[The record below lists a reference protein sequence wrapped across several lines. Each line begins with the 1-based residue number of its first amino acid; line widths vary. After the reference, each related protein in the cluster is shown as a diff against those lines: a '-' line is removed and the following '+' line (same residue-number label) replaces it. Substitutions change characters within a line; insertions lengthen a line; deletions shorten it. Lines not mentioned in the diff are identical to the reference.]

1 MDISHWWKEWKT
13 PLTSPLCFVR
23 CTPAAVRASSHQ
35 SERQTAT
42 GILVKA
48 SAGASE
54 YLPWISYGSPQEIL
68 DQLQEQQIPL
78 LCAERKDSVSLY
90 NYTFPA
96 RFCIAI
102 GGEMRGLSK
111 AIKAASVQ
119 NICIPY
125 GREVRNALNAES
137 ATAVIAFEILRQR
150 LSGNPG

>member
-1 MDISHWWKEWKT
+1 M
-13 PLTSPLCFVR
+13 
-23 CTPAAVRASSHQ
+23 
-35 SERQTAT
+35 
-42 GILVKA
+42 KA

-54 YLPWISYGSPQEIL
+54 YLPWISYGSPQVIL

-90 NYTFPA
+90 DYTFPA